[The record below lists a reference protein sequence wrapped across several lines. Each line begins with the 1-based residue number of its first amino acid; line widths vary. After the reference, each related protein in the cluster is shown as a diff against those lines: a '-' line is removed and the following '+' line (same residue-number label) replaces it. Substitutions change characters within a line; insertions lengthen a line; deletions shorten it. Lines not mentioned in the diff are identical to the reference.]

1 MAKVSLRG
9 PRLKELEQRRYIDP
23 QLRENKKFMKFV
35 DLLIM
40 IVKSEYRKLGLEYQK
55 NDFDATIRIF
65 IRDMSSKYAPCQI
78 FLARGKNGGA
88 PTTKGFRRNDGVKF
102 YYVPNEDEKFEIKL
116 DVWLK
121 ENRFRAQQAK
131 NFGYDL
137 EPRIISA
144 YINSLPNNPHSG
156 RAMHDT
162 AVSVIEHHSPVK
174 FETTVELYAY
184 GKKYG
189 FYYKGSD
196 ILLKSVRSDLAKKG
210 CRV

>member
-9 PRLKELEQRRYIDP
+9 PRLKELEQRRFIDP
-23 QLRENKKFMKFV
+23 QLAESKKFMKFV

-55 NDFDATIRIF
+55 YDFDATIRIF
-65 IRDMSSKYAPCQI
+65 IRDMSSKYMPCQI

-102 YYVPNEDEKFEIKL
+102 YYVPNDEEKFEIKL

-121 ENRFRAQQAK
+121 ENHFRAQQAK
-131 NFGYDL
+131 DFGYDL
-137 EPRIISA
+137 EPRIIST
-144 YINSLPNNPHSG
+144 YINSLPDKPPSG
-156 RAMHDT
+156 CARYDT
-162 AVSVIEHHSPVK
+162 AVSVIKHHSPVK
-174 FETTVELYAY
+174 FETTIELYAY
-184 GKKYG
+184 GKRYG

-196 ILLKSVRSDLAKKG
+196 VLLKSVRLNLIKKG